1 MEAIARKGQVPPLDS
16 RTECFRFQV
25 TDWFVPESDKAAR
38 EMQRKSKTPYQTDED
53 QAIPEYDIYMYGV
66 TAEGFSVCAHVTNFH
81 PYFYVKPPAKMA
93 KMTADDVD
101 YMIRNG
107 KRWSP
112 KFKCDCRVVPKKFMD
127 AQHLVGV
134 EKVRR
139 KDFWGFTNGEEFT
152 FFKITVKSL
161 ALFNIISRFFKDKAE
176 EGWRLYESNIDPF
189 LRFIHERN
197 IQPCG
202 WVKLKPKKYDIAPED
217 AKFARTSYAVRV
229 NYNDVF
235 AEEINK
241 IAPLVIASF
250 DLECTSSH
258 GDFPVAHKNYRKLAM
273 DLVTAARALKDRHV
287 GTDELWSWILG
298 SFKAAATTTEGAEI
312 HQVFTKEKASQKS
325 IAAKLEP
332 ILEDVTGLVQKIAAA
347 KSGTHDTGAADDDDD
362 TDESPI
368 TAVSSSVTMEL
379 ENNLVDILT
388 SNLPA
393 LQGDPIIQ
401 IGTTVHIYGS
411 DKIVY
416 RHIATLHSCDPV
428 EGAEVESF
436 DTEEEL
442 LQGWK
447 DLIVRLDPDILTGYN
462 IFGFDMDYVWSRA
475 AELGML
481 SETSDFAIGFGRL
494 NERKTT
500 LLEQRLSS
508 SALGDNILKY
518 VDMDGVISIDMFKV
532 MQRDHKLDSYKL
544 DNVAGVFLGDHKEDL
559 KPKQIFE
566 KFGGSAADRRDIAT
580 YCLQDCALCNRLMHK
595 LKVLENNVGM
605 GNVCSV
611 PLSYLFMRGQG
622 VKIFSLVAK
631 ECRAK
636 DHLIPVIKGFN
647 PHFEDDADG
656 YEGAIVLEPKEGI
669 YLDDPITVLDY
680 SSLYPSSMIARNLSH
695 DCFVNDEKYAKLE
708 NAGITYLTV
717 SYDVYEG
724 TGDKK
729 KCIGKKDCTFAQL
742 PEGKKGIIP
751 SILQQL
757 LSARKNTRKKIEYE
771 TVHLTDGR
779 VAVGLVTKEH
789 DDGSLDMLNVDN
801 ADVCKGF
808 GGCKATIPADLIERR
823 EQTFSSFE
831 QAVLDALQLAY
842 KVTAN
847 SLYGQIGSRTSPI
860 YWKDIA
866 ACTTATGREMIMTA
880 KNFVETQYGAEV
892 VYGDSVSGDT
902 PLLVKDMNGHV
913 SVKTIETL
921 VKTPQEWVDY
931 ENFRPW
937 DPERTDKEQTG
948 FEGYVW
954 SDGTWARIA
963 RVIRHKVKKR
973 MFRVNTF
980 QGCVD
985 VTEDHSLLTSN
996 SDPIK
1001 PTECVV
1007 GESELLHSFPTQ
1019 EMFPETNVYLPRYYK
1034 QSPNTACANDQEI
1047 FNCST
1052 CYEDRPGTMF
1062 YYDKKGKRC
1071 KQCKMCVKKRT
1082 CERVG
1087 KEFNGQ
1093 VNRKVLDYD
1102 VPSRELTKEE
1112 AWVMGLFFADGSCG
1126 FYECNSC
1133 DKMSWAINK
1142 QNLDTLN
1149 RAKEYLEKVEDLN
1162 IVKFKI
1168 LDTMESSHVYKLVCQ
1183 GDVAYMVEKYRAL
1196 FYDKDRYKV
1205 VPNFLFNAPLEIK
1218 KWFVNGYLFGDDS
1231 KNDLTKGQASF
1242 ACKGKIGAMGLY
1254 TMLNAVGYTDIRVN
1268 IHDYKPNIYFI
1279 RTSVDKKYIEAN
1291 QNLVIKI
1298 TELDNTEEQYV
1309 YDIETSEGKFNAGVG
1324 ALVVKNTDSIFLKFR
1339 DQISVDETKS
1349 EKLAKSIAAGQ
1360 RASREIKSILPPPQ
1374 CLEYEKT
1381 LYPFILFSKKRYVGN
1396 LYEDDPNKKPKQKS
1410 MGIVLKRRDNANIV
1424 KKVYGGIIDIIL
1436 NKQDLDASVVFLK
1449 EQLQS
1454 LVDGQVDLQDLI
1466 ITKTLRAEYKD
1477 PTKIAHK
1484 VLADRMAARDPGNKP
1499 MANDRI
1505 PFVYIRPPPGVEVKL
1520 QGDRIEHPD
1529 FIRES
1534 GITPDYRFYITNQLL
1549 NPICQLYALCVEK
1562 LPGYSYSPGYWVQ
1575 IEEEL
1580 MTKDIYRN
1588 SEKKRKD
1595 RLTALR
1601 MKEVEELLFD
1611 PYISQLE
1618 EVKKQAAPK
1627 KPRGSAAKKTETM
1640 LADPLTVRIVVTD
1653 NKKEKQYDCV
1663 GTLSDDEVIE
1673 TVTLNIEKKRK
1684 TTTKQYALRQTAETI
1699 MRKIH
1704 MNPLVRSRGIRFE
1717 LDDKTFARDWKAA
1730 ITKADEHRTA
1740 LQKAIS
1746 TQDLGALRELQEQFV
1761 FENLVN
1767 MLDAVPYVV
1776 STSMTKK

>member
-1 MEAIARKGQVPPLDS
+1 MEAIARKGQVPSVDP
-16 RTECFRFQV
+16 RTECLRFQI
-25 TDWFVPESDKAAR
+25 TDWFVPEADKAAR
-38 EMQRKSKTPYQTDED
+38 EMQKRSKTPYQTDED
-53 QAIPEYDIYMYGV
+53 QPLPEYDIYMYGV

-81 PYFYVKPPAKMA
+81 PYFFVKPPPKMS
-93 KMTADDVD
+93 KMSADDVE

-107 KRWSP
+107 KKWSP
-112 KFKCDCRVVPKKFMD
+112 KFKCDCRVIPKKFMD
-127 AQHLVGV
+127 AEHLVGV

-139 KDFWGFTNGEEFT
+139 KDFWGFTNGADFT
-152 FFKITVKSL
+152 FFKVTVKSL

-202 WVKLKPKKYDIAPED
+202 WVKLKPKKYEIAAED
-217 AKFARTSYAVRV
+217 SKFARTSYAVRV
-229 NYNDVF
+229 NYADVF

-273 DLVTAARALKDRHV
+273 DLIAAARAIKYRHV
-287 GTDELWSWILG
+287 GTDEIWSWILG
-298 SFKAAATTTEGAEI
+298 SFKAAATTSEGADI
-312 HQVFTKEKASQKS
+312 HQVFTKEKATQKAV
-325 IAAKLEP
+325 AAKLEP
-332 ILEDVTGLVQKIAAA
+332 ILEDVTALVQKIASA
-347 KSGTHDTGAADDDDD
+347 KSASGGGAGQTDDGVEDDDG
-362 TDESPI
+362 DENP
-368 TAVSSSVTMEL
+368 TVAVSSSVTMEL
-379 ENNLVDILT
+379 ENNLVEILT
-388 SNLPA
+388 ANLPA

-401 IGTTVHIYGS
+401 IGTTVHVYGS

-428 EGAEVESF
+428 DGAEVESF

-475 AELGML
+475 GELGML

-494 NERKTT
+494 TERKTT

-631 ECRAK
+631 ECRTK

-647 PHFEDDADG
+647 PHFEDDTDG

-695 DCFVNDEKYAKLE
+695 DCFVNDEKYANLE
-708 NAGITYLTV
+708 NTGVTYLTV

-823 EQTFSSFE
+823 ESTFTNFE

-892 VYGDSVSGDT
+892 IYGDTDSVM
-902 PLLVKDMNGHV
+902 V
-913 SVKTIETL
+913 
-921 VKTPQEWVDY
+921 
-931 ENFRPW
+931 R
-937 DPERTDKEQTG
+937 
-948 FEGYVW
+948 
-954 SDGTWARIA
+954 
-963 RVIRHKVKKR
+963 
-973 MFRVNTF
+973 
-980 QGCVD
+980 
-985 VTEDHSLLTSN
+985 
-996 SDPIK
+996 
-1001 PTECVV
+1001 
-1007 GESELLHSFPTQ
+1007 FP
-1019 EMFPETNVYLPRYYK
+1019 N
-1034 QSPNTACANDQEI
+1034 
-1047 FNCST
+1047 
-1052 CYEDRPGTMF
+1052 
-1062 YYDKKGKRC
+1062 
-1071 KQCKMCVKKRT
+1071 
-1082 CERVG
+1082 
-1087 KEFNGQ
+1087 
-1093 VNRKVLDYD
+1093 
-1102 VPSRELTKEE
+1102 
-1112 AWVMGLFFADGSCG
+1112 
-1126 FYECNSC
+1126 
-1133 DKMSWAINK
+1133 
-1142 QNLDTLN
+1142 
-1149 RAKEYLEKVEDLN
+1149 
-1162 IVKFKI
+1162 
-1168 LDTMESSHVYKLVCQ
+1168 
-1183 GDVAYMVEKYRAL
+1183 
-1196 FYDKDRYKV
+1196 
-1205 VPNFLFNAPLEIK
+1205 
-1218 KWFVNGYLFGDDS
+1218 
-1231 KNDLTKGQASF
+1231 KNDENVRLTGMK
-1242 ACKGKIGAMGLY
+1242 
-1254 TMLNAVGYTDIRVN
+1254 
-1268 IHDYKPNIYFI
+1268 
-1279 RTSVDKKYIEAN
+1279 
-1291 QNLVIKI
+1291 
-1298 TELDNTEEQYV
+1298 
-1309 YDIETSEGKFNAGVG
+1309 
-1324 ALVVKNTDSIFLKFR
+1324 ALPS
-1339 DQISVDETKS
+1339 
-1349 EKLAKSIAAGQ
+1349 AIAAGQ

-1396 LYEDDPNKKPKQKS
+1396 LYEDDPDKKPKQKS

-1436 NKQDLDASVVFLK
+1436 NKQDLDASVAFLK
-1449 EQLQS
+1449 EQLQA
-1454 LVDGQVDLQDLI
+1454 LVDGRVDLQDLI

-1562 LPGYSYSPGYWVQ
+1562 LPGYTYSPGYWVQ

-1618 EVKKQAAPK
+1618 EVKKIGAPK
-1627 KPRGSAAKKTETM
+1627 KSRSAAAAKKSEPA
-1640 LADPLTVRIVVTD
+1640 LPDPLTVTITVSD
-1653 NKKEKQYDCV
+1653 NKKDKCYDCV
-1663 GTLSDDEVIE
+1663 GTLKDKEETIE

-1704 MNPLVRSRGIRFE
+1704 TNPQVKSRGIAFD

-1730 ITKADEHRTA
+1730 IVKADEHRTA
-1740 LQKAIS
+1740 LQTAINN
-1746 TQDLGALRELQEQFV
+1746 QDLGALRELQEQFV

-1776 STSMTKK
+1776 GVTKK